1 MFVKERWEKI
11 IASLYQNGS
20 VRVKEL
26 AEQFQVSEDCI
37 RKDLAALEKDGQLK
51 RSYGGAVLEKI
62 NVHKE
67 DVSQRINMNTP
78 QKQKIAR
85 EALKLLQDGDMVFL
99 DISTSNIEVAKEIIR
114 QHKKVHVVTNMVE
127 VMRVFQTSC
136 EAVLTFLGG
145 SFNRGKDGFI
155 GSLTVEQIQNFRF
168 DIAFLGVVGIDPYQ
182 NSVNTYVLEDGYTKK
197 AVLSCT
203 RKAYMLCEGS
213 KFEQEGNYRYAG
225 LDSFTGIILDEKPKK
240 DLEKALKNYELN
252 IYYEE

>member
-1 MFVKERWEKI
+1 
-11 IASLYQNGS
+11 
-20 VRVKEL
+20 
-26 AEQFQVSEDCI
+26 
-37 RKDLAALEKDGQLK
+37 
-51 RSYGGAVLEKI
+51 
-62 NVHKE
+62 
-67 DVSQRINMNTP
+67 
-78 QKQKIAR
+78 
-85 EALKLLQDGDMVFL
+85 
-99 DISTSNIEVAKEIIR
+99 
-114 QHKKVHVVTNMVE
+114 MVE

-155 GSLTVEQIQNFRF
+155 GSLTVEQIKNFRF

>member
-67 DVSQRINMNTP
+67 DVSQRINVNTP

-85 EALKLLQDGDMVFL
+85 EALKLLQDGDMVFW
-99 DISTSNIEVAKEIIR
+99 I
-114 QHKKVHVVTNMVE
+114 
-127 VMRVFQTSC
+127 
-136 EAVLTFLGG
+136 FLH
-145 SFNRGKDGFI
+145 RI
-155 GSLTVEQIQNFRF
+155 
-168 DIAFLGVVGIDPYQ
+168 
-182 NSVNTYVLEDGYTKK
+182 
-197 AVLSCT
+197 
-203 RKAYMLCEGS
+203 
-213 KFEQEGNYRYAG
+213 
-225 LDSFTGIILDEKPKK
+225 
-240 DLEKALKNYELN
+240 
-252 IYYEE
+252 

>member
-11 IASLYQNGS
+11 IASLHQNGS

-51 RSYGGAVLEKI
+51 RSYGGAVLKKR

-67 DVSQRINMNTP
+67 DVSQRINVNTP

-136 EAVLTFLGG
+136 EAVLSFLVEVL
-145 SFNRGKDGFI
+145 SPGKMDLLEVFSVG
-155 GSLTVEQIQNFRF
+155 EQIQNFRF
-168 DIAFLGVVGIDPYQ
+168 DIAFLGVVGIDPYR
-182 NSVNTYVLEDGYTKK
+182 NECKYVCAGGWGMPKK
-197 AVLSCT
+197 RSYHVQEKPICFVKEASLNRKEIIAMQGWIVLQVLS
-203 RKAYMLCEGS
+203 
-213 KFEQEGNYRYAG
+213 
-225 LDSFTGIILDEKPKK
+225 LDEKPKK
-240 DLEKALKNYELN
+240 T
-252 IYYEE
+252 